1 MNESFSCFKLHIDNG
16 QGRSHAA
23 VEHVCRLAETF
34 SRMHKKQYLRDWGR
48 GGVDATALLP
58 NKRRWSSQRE
68 EKEGQMGDGRAR
80 AADKSRITPLEPIAV
95 AAAVSVI
102 DMC

>member
-1 MNESFSCFKLHIDNG
+1 MNESLSCFKLQFDHG

-23 VEHVCRLAETF
+23 VAHVCRLAETF

-68 EKEGQMGDGRAR
+68 EKEGQMGDGRAGGR
-80 AADKSRITPLEPIAV
+80 QITHHPFGADRRGGGGV
-95 AAAVSVI
+95 G
-102 DMC
+102 D